1 MSTTTAVQTIN
12 VEEISTTMENAGL
25 ILVANETF
33 ADKAVKGAQGL
44 LDTVEGSGMSDE
56 LDVALNDWQVKAKQ
70 AVTILNNRRAPITQ
84 MMTKL
89 AGLFTAQ
96 EGKLDPKK
104 PESVYAK
111 IQNHRNAW
119 ATHKANEKRKKDQ
132 EILDKQNRDKEIISI
147 KGDIQSN
154 LRAIFNQKI
163 ADFKKSILNK
173 YNLLTLEN
181 VAEVKAY
188 IEQRPT
194 LYPKDA
200 FIKLE
205 PTVFAVHIKQQEV
218 DQLIFD
224 EREKLYDE
232 LTDLFRENMEVEK
245 SNTLELIPSRILEL
259 KEIAKAGAAE
269 KARLEKIAEDRRIA
283 DEARQALEQ
292 KEQAEK
298 DKLNVQATIQLETAG
313 VLFDATAALTEV
325 KESTGK
331 ARSGYKISVSNTD
344 GWGAI
349 FMFYFEKE
357 GKGLSV
363 EEFGKKTLNQMKAFA
378 EKHALKKDEKIDSPF
393 ISYEEEFK
401 AVATKTV

>member
-56 LDVALNDWQVKAKQ
+56 LDIALNDWQVKAKQ
-70 AVTILNNRRAPITQ
+70 AVTILNNRRAPLTQ

-104 PESVYAK
+104 PDSVYAK

-119 ATHKANEKRKKDQ
+119 ATYKANEKKRKDQ

-173 YNLLTLEN
+173 YNTLTMEN

-205 PTVFAVHIKQQEV
+205 PTVFAVHIKQEEV
-218 DQLIFD
+218 DQLIFE
-224 EREKLYDE
+224 EREKLYHE
-232 LTDLFRENMEVEK
+232 LADLFRENMEVEK
-245 SNTLELIPSRILEL
+245 ANTLDLIPSRILEL

-283 DEARQALEQ
+283 EEARQALEQ

-378 EKHALKKDEKIDSPF
+378 EKHALKKDEKIDNPF
-393 ISYEEEFK
+393 ITYEEEFK